1 MQPKT
6 KGIAVA
12 VTGTTAGLVGLL
24 VMTLPADADQEPEL
38 PELSATEL
46 VESALTA
53 KAPAFEGTVE
63 VTNDLGLPSLPALPG
78 LGLAN
83 AESARIYHD
92 GDDGARLSVQRGS
105 TEFTAV
111 TGPDGTWTYD
121 SESNTATKYPGVDP
135 TETVPRH
142 GGLSDPA
149 RAATEIIDVL
159 SDSSTVTIDGTA
171 RVADRDAYELVLTPK
186 PSERTLLREVTVAI
200 DAATKLP
207 LRFEVMPNG
216 SPEPVVSAGF
226 TEFDVTAQP
235 DELFAF
241 TPPRDADVTT
251 ADPDKARKALPK
263 HADPS
268 QALDDVGEALGGSLS
283 VTGSGWDT
291 VLTGAVPEEA
301 FAEAAERLNELG
313 GPDGP
318 PETTALDVLNQFG
331 ERFSEGGVSGTEFTT
346 HAGTGVVTDDGRFAV
361 GAVPR
366 QVLIEAL
373 EQQ

>member
-12 VTGTTAGLVGLL
+12 ATGVTAGLVGLL
-24 VMTLPADADQEPEL
+24 VMAMPAGAGQEPEL
-38 PELSATEL
+38 PEMSATEL
-46 VESALTA
+46 VEATLSAD
-53 KAPAFEGTVE
+53 APAFEGTVAMS
-63 VTNDLGLPSLPALPG
+63 NDLGLPPIPG
-78 LGLAN
+78 LDMAN

-92 GDDGARLSVQRGS
+92 GDDRARLSLQRGS

-111 TGPDGTWTYD
+111 AGPDGAWTYD
-121 SESNTATKYPGVDP
+121 SGSNTATRYPHEGGL
-135 TETVPRH
+135 PRH
-142 GGLSDPA
+142 ESELSDPA
-149 RAATEIIDVL
+149 GTATTIIDHL
-159 SDSSTVTIDGTA
+159 SETSTITIDGTA

-216 SPEPVVSAGF
+216 SPDPVVSAGF
-226 TEFDVTAQP
+226 TEFVVGEQP
-235 DELFAF
+235 DELFEF
-241 TPPRDADVTT
+241 TPPDDAEVTT
-251 ADPDKARKALPK
+251 ADPDKASRPLPE
-263 HADPS
+263 HADP
-268 QALDDVGEALGGSLS
+268 AKAFDDASAGLA

-291 VLTGAVPEEA
+291 VLTGTLPEDA
-301 FAEAAERLNELG
+301 LGAASERLSDQG
-313 GPDGP
+313 GTGDPA
-318 PETTALDVLNQFG
+318 ALLDQLG
-331 ERFSEGGVSGTEFTT
+331 ERFTDGEISGHLFTT
-346 HAGTGVVTDDGRFAV
+346 RAGTGIVTDDGRFAV

>member
-12 VTGTTAGLVGLL
+12 ATGTTAGLVGLL
-24 VMTLPADADQEPEL
+24 VMALPADADAEPEL

-46 VESALTA
+46 VEAALTA
-53 KAPAFEGTVE
+53 KAPAFEGTVA
-63 VTNDLGLPSLPALPG
+63 VTNDLGLPALPG
-78 LGLAN
+78 LDMAQ

-92 GDDGARLSVQRGS
+92 GKAGARISLHRDA

-135 TETVPRH
+135 TESVPRH

-149 RAATEIIDVL
+149 KAATQIIDVL
-159 SDSSTVTIDGTA
+159 SESSTITIDGTA
-171 RVADRDAYELVLTPK
+171 RVADRDVYELVLTPK

-226 TEFDVTAQP
+226 TEFDVGAQP
-235 DELFAF
+235 DELFTF
-241 TPPRDADVTT
+241 TPPRDAEVTT

-263 HADPS
+263 HGDPA
-268 QALDDVGEALGGSLS
+268 QAFGDVGEAFGAPLS
-283 VTGSGWDT
+283 VTGTGWDT
-291 VLTGAVPEEA
+291 VLTGTVPEDA
-301 FAEAAERLNELG
+301 FAEAAKRLNELPG
-313 GPDGP
+313 QDGAAGSDP
-318 PETTALDVLNQFG
+318 RDLLHQFG
-331 ERFSEGGVSGTEFTT
+331 ERFAEGEISGFVFSTR
-346 HAGTGVVTDDGRFAV
+346 AGTGVVTDDGRFAV

>member
-12 VTGTTAGLVGLL
+12 ATGTTAGLVGLL
-24 VMTLPADADQEPEL
+24 VMAMPADAGQEPEL
-38 PELSATEL
+38 PELSATDL
-46 VESALTA
+46 VEATLSAT
-53 KAPAFEGTVE
+53 APAFTGTVT
-63 VTNDLGLPSLPALPG
+63 VANDIGLPELPG
-78 LGLAN
+78 LEMAN

-92 GDDGARLSVQRGS
+92 GDDGARISVQRGS
-105 TEFTAV
+105 TEFTAI
-111 TGPDGTWTYD
+111 TGPDGAWTYD
-121 SESNTATKYPGVDP
+121 SADNTATRYPGVDP
-135 TETVPRH
+135 TRDLPQH
-142 GGLSDPA
+142 GGMSDPA
-149 RAATEIIDVL
+149 GAAAEIIDLL
-159 SDSSTVTIDGTA
+159 SDSSTITIDGTA

-216 SPEPVVSAGF
+216 SPDPVTSAGF
-226 TEFDVTAQP
+226 TAFDVGDQP
-235 DELFAF
+235 DELFEF
-241 TPPRDADVTT
+241 TPPRDAEVTT

-263 HADPS
+263 HADPA
-268 QALDDVGEALGGSLS
+268 QALDDVGEALGEPLS

-291 VLTGAVPEEA
+291 VLTGTVPEDA
-301 FAEAAERLNELG
+301 FAGAAERLNELSG
-313 GPDGP
+313 RNSP
-318 PETTALDVLNQFG
+318 PETATMNLLSRFG
-331 ERFSEGGVSGTEFTT
+331 ERFTDGEISGFVFTT
-346 HAGTGVVTDDGRFAV
+346 RAGTGVVADDGRFAV